1 MTVKESIIA
10 LSLHLILPL
19 TGLLCFLRL
28 KKQLKKENIP
38 NAPTTEL
45 FLIFATYGGLLLVVL
60 TTLFWQWSG
69 VASLGTFYLILAAP
83 IVMGIIAYRHRQ
95 TKSSS
100 KYRYWTYFSGLLYF
114 AIAPVIFGILF
125 LFSKPWQQDTNS
137 KKTLRVT
144 IVMRD
149 R

>member
-95 TKSSS
+95 TKSIS
-100 KYRYWTYFSGLLYF
+100 KYHYWTHISGLLYF
-114 AIAPVIFGILF
+114 VIAPVIFGILF
-125 LFSKPWQQDTNS
+125 LFSKT
-137 KKTLRVT
+137 
-144 IVMRD
+144 
-149 R
+149 